1 MRKELRQYIVDQLLL
16 GQTDIEFSDDDSFI
30 DHGIVDSAGVLELV
44 AFLEQRY
51 GVKVDGSELTPANLD
66 SISSIVRFVEGK
78 HGAV

>member
-1 MRKELRQYIVDQLLL
+1 MRKELRHYIVDQLLF

-30 DHGIVDSAGVLELV
+30 DHGIVDSAGVLELA

-78 HGAV
+78 RGAV